1 METLDRTRIGWC
13 LQTKPYNIN
22 KKSKQRELVL
32 LYINLPWRRSRID
45 LAVHFFILIIT
56 ANTLTKMVH
65 GNLDFLMLPNS
76 PKCHH
81 RARAR
86 KMVCQTVT
94 RVVTILQENLAFLA
108 LTMMKTRRT
117 GMYWLS
123 SVAKICARGLSLGY
137 TRFVYTFLVQPPS
150 PISTRPALGQS
161 TGT

>member
-1 METLDRTRIGWC
+1 METLDRIRIGWC

-32 LYINLPWRRSRID
+32 LYNKSSFKKKQD

-65 GNLDFLMLPNS
+65 GNLDFLMLTNS
-76 PKCHH
+76 PKCYHC
-81 RARAR
+81 ARAR

-94 RVVTILQENLAFLA
+94 RVVTILQENLAFLV

-123 SVAKICARGLSLGY
+123 SMAKICARGLSLGY

-150 PISTRPALGQS
+150 PISTRPALDQS
-161 TGT
+161 MGT